1 MTGVDYRSIPGWWNA
16 RVAAGATVEER
27 RALLEE
33 CPEEFRAGV
42 ESHVRTVYALRRI
55 APRRKVRAMETTAA

>member
-1 MTGVDYRSIPGWWNA
+1 MSEIDYRSIPGWWNA

-42 ESHVRTVYALRRI
+42 ESHVRTEFALRRQ
-55 APRRKVRAMETTAA
+55 APRRKSQPTETA